1 MVKKAEI
8 SKRKNGEGSVY
19 QRKDGLYSA
28 AVSLGKDENGKRLR
42 HVENGSTEQE
52 AIEKMNL
59 WLSKNGYLKEEKVV
73 INGQTL
79 VEDFIEDFKLRGL
92 KDSGI
97 ADVTFS
103 NYVGTLD
110 FIADEFRGR
119 RIGEIDLEEVNKFLV
134 RMSRETVNGEYRFGQ
149 ASIDR
154 TLYLM
159 RRMFRRAVNKK
170 YLTQNPIPDREYKA
184 PKANKINPEIKALTS
199 DEVQDLLDVLK
210 GHDTLYPVIVF
221 MLNTGVRLQ
230 EALAVK
236 WADIDFENNI
246 VHIRRALTKK
256 MEFDAH
262 GEKTSSQ
269 TVVGRTKSKTGGRD
283 IGVPDSLIDFLKK
296 WRETAPEVSQ
306 TKTGDDDFVFGKAK
320 SPSWTC
326 EAFRSALNSYIK
338 KHSTKLTKLGPHRLR
353 HTVAT
358 MVSNQPGVTVFHIM
372 QLLGHSDTRMA
383 QKYVDRQRE
392 ERTQKNQEVL
402 GQISSGW
409 NIQGWKS

>member
-184 PKANKINPEIKALTS
+184 TKENKINPEIKALTM
-199 DEVQDLLDVLK
+199 K
-210 GHDTLYPVIVF
+210 F
-221 MLNTGVRLQ
+221 
-230 EALAVK
+230 
-236 WADIDFENNI
+236 
-246 VHIRRALTKK
+246 
-256 MEFDAH
+256 
-262 GEKTSSQ
+262 KTC
-269 TVVGRTKSKTGGRD
+269 
-283 IGVPDSLIDFLKK
+283 
-296 WRETAPEVSQ
+296 WM
-306 TKTGDDDFVFGKAK
+306 
-320 SPSWTC
+320 C
-326 EAFRSALNSYIK
+326 
-338 KHSTKLTKLGPHRLR
+338 
-353 HTVAT
+353 
-358 MVSNQPGVTVFHIM
+358 
-372 QLLGHSDTRMA
+372 
-383 QKYVDRQRE
+383 
-392 ERTQKNQEVL
+392 
-402 GQISSGW
+402 
-409 NIQGWKS
+409 